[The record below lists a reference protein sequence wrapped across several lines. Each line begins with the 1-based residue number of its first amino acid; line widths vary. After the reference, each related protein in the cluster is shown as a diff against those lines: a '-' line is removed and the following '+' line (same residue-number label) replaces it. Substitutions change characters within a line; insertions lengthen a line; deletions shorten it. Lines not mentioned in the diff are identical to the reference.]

1 MRWDILMTMSNQ
13 VKVQG
18 LTRHFGQVPAVTD
31 LSFTVEPGVVT
42 GFLGPN
48 GSGKTTTLRM
58 LLGLVRPTSGTA
70 TIGGRRYADLPH
82 PARTVGAVLD
92 ASSFHPGRSA
102 RNHLRVYGDMIGC
115 SGRRI
120 DEVVDLL
127 GMPEFADRPVRG
139 FSTGMRQRLNLATAM
154 LGDPPVLVLD
164 EPSNGLDP
172 EGIAWL
178 RRFLRAMAAEG
189 RTVLVSSHVLS
200 EAEQMVDQVLV
211 IRRGRLM
218 SAGPLADLTGDGST
232 LEQAFLHL
240 TGGAA

>member
-1 MRWDILMTMSNQ
+1 MSNR
-13 VKVQG
+13 VEVRG
-18 LTRHFGQVPAVTD
+18 LTKHFDKVAAVTD

-58 LLGLVRPTSGTA
+58 LLGLARPTSGTA
-70 TIGGRRYADLPH
+70 TIGGRRYVDLPH

-102 RNHLRVYGDMIGC
+102 RNHLRVYGDMISC
-115 SGRRI
+115 SERRI

-127 GMPEFADRPVRG
+127 DMPEFADRPVRG
-139 FSTGMRQRLNLATAM
+139 FSAGMRQRLNLATAM

-164 EPSNGLDP
+164 EPSTGLDP

-200 EAEQMVDQVLV
+200 EAEQMVDEVLV

-218 SAGPLADLTGDGST
+218 AAGPLADLTTDGSS
-232 LEQAFLHL
+232 LEQAFLRL

>member
-1 MRWDILMTMSNQ
+1 MTMSNRLE
-13 VKVQG
+13 VRG
-18 LTRHFGQVPAVTD
+18 LTKHFGQVAAVTD
-31 LSFTVEPGVVT
+31 LSFTVEPGAVT

-58 LLGLVRPTSGTA
+58 LLGLARPTSGTA
-70 TIGGRRYADLPH
+70 TIGGRRYTDLHH

-115 SGRRI
+115 SERRI

-127 GMPEFADRPVRG
+127 DMPEFADRRVRG

-178 RRFLRAMAAEG
+178 RHFLRAMAAEG

-200 EAEQMVDQVLV
+200 EAEQMVDEVLV

-218 SAGPLADLTGDGST
+218 AAGPLAGLTADGSS

>member
-13 VKVQG
+13 VMVRG
-18 LTRHFGQVPAVTD
+18 LTRHFGHVAAVTD

-48 GSGKTTTLRM
+48 GAGKTTTLRM

-115 SGRRI
+115 SERRI

-178 RRFLRAMAAEG
+178 RRFLRAMADEG

-218 SAGPLADLTGDGST
+218 SAGPLAGLTGDGST
-232 LEQAFLHL
+232 LEQAFLRL